1 MLNTD
6 SFKKAIN
13 SYKEI
18 IERYDIEKDDNAIR
32 DALIQRFEYTYDLS
46 IKMIKRYLKDL
57 SSLSINVNS
66 LTFNELIREA
76 LQAEL
81 LKGNLE
87 DWIEYRNKRNLTP
100 HTYDEKK
107 ADEVVLSSKKFLNE
121 VLYLLKRL
129 ECLK

>member
-32 DALIQRFEYTYDLS
+32 DALIQRFEYTYELS

-87 DWIEYRNKRNLTP
+87 DWIEYRNKRNLTS